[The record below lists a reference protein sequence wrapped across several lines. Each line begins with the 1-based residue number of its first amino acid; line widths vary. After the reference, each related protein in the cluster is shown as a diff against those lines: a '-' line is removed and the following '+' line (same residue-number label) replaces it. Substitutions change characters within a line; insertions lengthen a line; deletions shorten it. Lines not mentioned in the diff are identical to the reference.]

1 MIKYNDDTIQSYCK
15 ALIGGSSADAIAI
28 VNQSCEPASSSADFQ
43 RMAWVAQ
50 STEQKNLVFLG
61 DLCAANDEKVI
72 GANGITHIVNLC
84 DKCPESFG
92 GIRYLSILAPSEE
105 DGDTT
110 TPAQVIY
117 DNLPRI
123 LQFIDNAVQ
132 KEDGNVLIH
141 STRGASR
148 GFLVAAAYLM
158 KEQKWNLDQVT
169 AHLMAVRASVEPS
182 DMIIA
187 KLIEFTATSL

>member
-1 MIKYNDDTIQSYCK
+1 MMKYTDDVIQSYCK
-15 ALIGGSSADAIAI
+15 ALIGGSSADVIA
-28 VNQSCEPASSSADFQ
+28 VANEAMKPASSGFDFQ
-43 RMAWVAQ
+43 RQAWLSQ
-50 STEQKNLVFLG
+50 SENDKQLIFLG

-72 GANGITHIVNLC
+72 SANRITHIVNLC
-84 DKCPESFG
+84 DKCPESFHG
-92 GIRYLSILAPSEE
+92 LSYLSILAPSEE

-123 LQFIDNAVQ
+123 LQFINNAVK
-132 KEDGNVLIH
+132 KEHGNVLIH
-141 STRGASR
+141 STRGTSR

-158 KEQKWNLDQVT
+158 KEHHWNLDETT

-182 DMIIA
+182 DMVIA
-187 KLIEFTATSL
+187 KLIEFAAVSL